1 MSFTTTTKYFA
12 VVVMCFVSIMAKESH
27 SLYCADFHNVQTL
40 IPRMHS
46 TSTENRICQFIFDSL
61 VIEEQDNRY
70 ALSVAQ
76 EVDVSP
82 DSLSYTFLLH
92 NVKWQDGTLLTARDI
107 QFTIEVLLN
116 PQSANFQPVLAAFIE
131 DVTFVNP
138 KTITITLSQ
147 PFYEPLALFTFKIL
161 PQHILRQNVLSKSSA
176 FAKNPIGCGPF
187 KYVKGLGSNEVELV
201 RSEHFTYRKK
211 PYFDKVFFRIYS
223 SRTQAIQDLVRDKVH
238 VIPNVYYEKNDK
250 ITYERNSKYNM
261 HFLAFNYTRE
271 HRYRELF
278 SHADFRRALLQSLD
292 REKIVQRCFS
302 VNKNH
307 IISGPFPRQSWFYN
321 KDIAAWDFDERDAM
335 ISLKNIMEKQGFV
348 RKKYWQ
354 KNEVALELQLG
365 YREENQREAV
375 MLMADYLEKVGF
387 KTTATLSTAQLD
399 INYSL
404 YTFSDTT
411 DIIELFSLYEM
422 GKNSDIYQNSQLAEL
437 LHELHSTLN
446 PWAIQ
451 GIGHQ
456 IHAFIHKEMPF
467 IFLWQLD
474 SHVAYNKNL
483 NIKLHPINSYRFPET
498 WKFNK

>member
-1 MSFTTTTKYFA
+1 
-12 VVVMCFVSIMAKESH
+12 MAKENR
-27 SLYCADFHNVQTL
+27 SLYCGDFHKVQTL
-40 IPRMHS
+40 IPRMNG

-61 VIEEQDNRY
+61 VVQEQDRRY
-70 ALSVAQ
+70 TLSIAQ

-92 NVKWQDGTLLTARDI
+92 TVRWQDGSLLTARDI

-116 PQSANFQPVLAAFIE
+116 PQSVNFQPVLAAFIE

-138 KTITITLSQ
+138 KTITITLTQ

-161 PQHILRQNVLSKSSA
+161 PQHILRQSILSKQSP
-176 FAKNPIGCGPF
+176 FAKNPVGCGPF
-187 KYVKGLGSNEVELV
+187 KYVKGLGSNEVQLV
-201 RSEHFTYRKK
+201 RSEYFTYRKR
-211 PYFDKVFFRIYS
+211 PYFDKVFFRIYG
-223 SRTQAIQDLVRDKVH
+223 SRTQAMQDLLRKKIH
-238 VIPNVYYEKNDK
+238 VIPSVYTQKSDK
-250 ITYERNSKYNM
+250 IAYEPNSQYNL
-261 HFLAFNYTRE
+261 HFLTFNYTRK

-278 SHADFRRALLQSLD
+278 SNANLRRALLQSLD
-292 REKIVQRCFS
+292 RTKIVQRCFA
-302 VNKNH
+302 VKKNN
-307 IISGPFPRQSWFYN
+307 IISGPFPHQSWFYN
-321 KDIAAWDFDERDAM
+321 KDIAGWDFDERDAKS
-335 ISLKNIMEKQGFV
+335 SLQNIMSKKGFTQ
-348 RKKYWQ
+348 KKYWQ
-354 KNEVALELQLG
+354 KNGTPVELELS
-365 YREENQREAV
+365 YTEENHREAV
-375 MLMADYLEKVGF
+375 ELIANHFEKAGF
-387 KTTATLSTAQLD
+387 KTTVLLSSEQRD
-399 INYSL
+399 ISYSY
-404 YTFSDTT
+404 YTFSNTT
-411 DIIELFSLYEM
+411 DLIQLFSLYEM

-456 IHAFIHKEMPF
+456 IHAFIHKETPF